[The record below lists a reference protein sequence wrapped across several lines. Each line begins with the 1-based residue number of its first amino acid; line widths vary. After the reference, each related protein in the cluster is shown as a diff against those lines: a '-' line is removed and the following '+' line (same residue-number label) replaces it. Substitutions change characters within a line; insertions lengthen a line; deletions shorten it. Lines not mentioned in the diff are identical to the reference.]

1 MVKSLYS
8 VKNSQKRCTGKMLN
22 EYKLY
27 SMNKS
32 KISLGLCYFEHTTV
46 SVLLNS
52 VHLACMIKAY
62 TQFCQLQSIS
72 VQCHTSTK
80 YKHCL
85 VLSKQVALK
94 LIFGISFYGKLL

>member
-8 VKNSQKRCTGKMLN
+8 VKNSQKRCKMLN

-32 KISLGLCYFEHTTV
+32 KISLGLCYFEYTTV

-52 VHLACMIKAY
+52 EL
-62 TQFCQLQSIS
+62 
-72 VQCHTSTK
+72 
-80 YKHCL
+80 
-85 VLSKQVALK
+85 
-94 LIFGISFYGKLL
+94 